1 MAQVLKGQLKHINA
15 IEGMSDANEDPS
27 RECMGDFSNEA
38 NEEDVN
44 YIGNY
49 GNKGYNPSY
58 RPNPNM
64 SYRNPNVENPQDQVY
79 PPRYPQ
85 QQRPPYQSQG
95 SQFQPRQG
103 YEQRSSYP
111 PKEPYASSPNQAPPN
126 QQGGRFEGIL
136 QQIMDGQK
144 RNNKEMYEKM
154 DTLFSNLNTKYDAV
168 ATHVKKLETQVTQTM
183 EAVKRQE
190 AESKKSFCNSAA
202 IEERFEDQVPEW
214 MLSKPT
220 VDCMIWPEEITQ
232 RESPIEL
239 EREDSS
245 QRLSPRLIT
254 QERANVNIMSKRIA
268 DKIGLTKIQPSSI
281 SINYADSFSQTPY
294 GFVPNVMVQIGNCSI
309 PTDFQIVEMRES
321 SHRPLIFGTPF
332 LSTVGAIF
340 DFPNQRISFNKVNKG
355 MFFPMCS
362 TKNSFVDMVQ
372 EEKVTLKPPQ
382 EGETEETIKE
392 DPIPKPKQ
400 LAKQARSKTKA
411 PTPKPPKGSTK
422 IEDEAK
428 PRRRLEN
435 LGSSAKGHSW
445 RDCLS
450 SCESPTRY
458 SLQGEKTWRIKDAS
472 CLHLLLSAKP
482 YSQAKDLKQALH
494 GRQPMRIEGEK
505 GVKTQSAPNIGRG
518 RAKVNFGRAISI
530 RADHG
535 RAGKERLCSAGLF
548 IARKPFARHARTGKN
563 RPRSAE
569 FSYRNG
575 PTVPVD
581 PGNKRSAS
589 AEILVHSNLA
599 DQIAR
604 PRQNPS
610 AIGPKFSRPRYT
622 MAKTK
627 GNESMKKK
635 KNPFM
640 EPPKKQIKLGSSSSN
655 ARAAIPTSPHSID
668 AIKNMWRVQQEEKMI
683 GHL

>member
-1 MAQVLKGQLKHINA
+1 MTKTVDEAKVLIENLAASDCNNCPDYDRSSRTTTSSPDSFQMTELKNMMAQVLKGQLKHINA
-15 IEGMSDANEDPS
+15 IEGMSDANEDSS

-144 RNNKEMYEKM
+144 RNTKEMYEKM

-220 VDCMIWPEEITQ
+220 VDCMIWPEENYPE
-232 RESPIEL
+232 RESNRARKRRLFPKIIPKTDNSGKFVCL
-239 EREDSS
+239 VSS
-245 QRLSPRLIT
+245 
-254 QERANVNIMSKRIA
+254 K
-268 DKIGLTKIQPSSI
+268 
-281 SINYADSFSQTPY
+281 
-294 GFVPNVMVQIGNCSI
+294 IGNCSI

-372 EEKVTLKPPQ
+372 EEKATLKPPQ

-428 PRRRLEN
+428 PRRKILIARRKDLE
-435 LGSSAKGHSW
+435 
-445 RDCLS
+445 D
-450 SCESPTRY
+450 
-458 SLQGEKTWRIKDAS
+458 QDAS
-472 CLHLLLSAKP
+472 CLYLLLSAKP

-505 GVKTQSAPNIGRG
+505 GVKTQSAPKHWPRT
-518 RAKVNFGRAISI
+518 RKSNFGRAILIGRPLRSSREGIAVLGRILIARQKRSRDARTDTKNAIGENRIGTDRPCRSI
-530 RADHG
+530 R
-535 RAGKERLCSAGLF
+535 E
-548 IARKPFARHARTGKN
+548 T
-563 RPRSAE
+563 
-569 FSYRNG
+569 
-575 PTVPVD
+575 
-581 PGNKRSAS
+581 RSAS
-589 AEILVHSNLA
+589 AEILSPNEFG
-599 DQIAR
+599 R
-604 PRQNPS
+604 PNRS
-610 AIGPKFSRPRYT
+610 TATKSIGHRPKTFLGQGTP

-668 AIKNMWRVQQEEKMI
+668 AIKNMWRVQEEEKMI

>member
-1 MAQVLKGQLKHINA
+1 MEHLLSWHRPQVQAFIGYTASNGNFMTKTVDEAKVLIENLAASDCNNCPDYDRSSRTTTSSPDSFQMTELKNMMAQVLKGQLKHINA
-15 IEGMSDANEDPS
+15 IEGMSDANEDSS

-144 RNNKEMYEKM
+144 RNTKEMYEKM

-220 VDCMIWPEEITQ
+220 VDCMIWPEENYPE
-232 RESPIEL
+232 RESNRARKRRLFPKIIPKTDNSGKFVCL
-239 EREDSS
+239 VSS
-245 QRLSPRLIT
+245 
-254 QERANVNIMSKRIA
+254 K
-268 DKIGLTKIQPSSI
+268 
-281 SINYADSFSQTPY
+281 
-294 GFVPNVMVQIGNCSI
+294 IGNCSI

-372 EEKVTLKPPQ
+372 EEKATLKPPQ

-428 PRRRLEN
+428 PRRKDRRRKRCEN
-435 LGSSAKGHSW
+435 TIRAKTLAADAQKKFWPSKFQSGRPSRSSREGISRA
-445 RDCLS
+445 RPD
-450 SCESPTRY
+450 
-458 SLQGEKTWRIKDAS
+458 
-472 CLHLLLSAKP
+472 HLLA
-482 YSQAKDLKQALH
+482 
-494 GRQPMRIEGEK
+494 RQ
-505 GVKTQSAPNIGRG
+505 KT
-518 RAKVNFGRAISI
+518 F
-530 RADHG
+530 
-535 RAGKERLCSAGLF
+535 E
-548 IARKPFARHARTGKN
+548 RHARTGKDSAAIGQTFSYRTAISRDRVRTRSPAGRGTN
-563 RPRSAE
+563 VPRSAK
-569 FSYRNG
+569 
-575 PTVPVD
+575 TVFVRLKSRPKSNTSADHTARPGKHTPAVGQVPNVHATPRTTKARE
-581 PGNKRSAS
+581 PGNKA
-589 AEILVHSNLA
+589 
-599 DQIAR
+599 
-604 PRQNPS
+604 
-610 AIGPKFSRPRYT
+610 SRPR
-622 MAKTK
+622 
-627 GNESMKKK
+627 
-635 KNPFM
+635 NPFRVPRPM
-640 EPPKKQIKLGSSSSN
+640 HPSEPGKNVPRPAEN
-655 ARAAIPTSPHSID
+655 PHRPNLNPLD
-668 AIKNMWRVQQEEKMI
+668 HADRP
-683 GHL
+683 